1 MRPEKA
7 YAIQE
12 MGKLMEGSSCL
23 ILTTFVGLDS
33 TRMNSLRRLV
43 KENAGRYFVVK
54 NRMFGIAAASRGLGG
69 LCEHFQGPAGVI
81 FAENDSLEL
90 LRAVVAY
97 GKQND
102 ELKILGGVFDGEVRP
117 GADMLAIA
125 TMPPRE
131 VVAATLLG
139 TLVSPLSELVQVMSE
154 PLRSLV
160 LTLSAIHEKK
170 ESSVSKE
177 GS

>member
-12 MGKLMEGSSCL
+12 MGKLMEDSSCL
-23 ILTTFVGLDS
+23 ILTAFVGLDS
-33 TRMNSLRRLV
+33 TRMSLFRRLV
-43 KENAGRYFVVK
+43 KENAGRYVVVK
-54 NRMFGIAAASRGLGG
+54 NRMFGIAAGERGLGG
-69 LCEHFQGPAGVI
+69 LSEHFQGPTGVI
-81 FAENDSLEL
+81 FAERDSLEL
-90 LRAVVAY
+90 LRAIVDY
-97 GKQND
+97 GKQNE
-102 ELKILGGVFDGEVRP
+102 ELKILGGVFDGQVRP

-131 VVAATLLG
+131 VIAGMLVG
-139 TLVSPLSELVQVMSE
+139 TLVSPLSGLVQVMSE